1 MDAKFDADRVAAI
14 TDEALRHSEVLPA
27 RGEVFYAVGGAW
39 RALGRID
46 IALRDH
52 PIKVLHHHEMS
63 RESVLRVTDFV
74 RKQSRRSLERLEEAA
89 AKRADS
95 LPYAAVVLDRVMK
108 HGGFSKVVLSSYGLR
123 EGLIF
128 EHLSARS
135 RAMHPLVAAAEAFG
149 APSERA
155 RAFGAALEKWVS
167 PVFLGQPPAFDDQR
181 DPILRAAAARLA
193 DLGAALHPDQR
204 SELMFDLVLRAPFAA
219 VSHAERSFLAA
230 VVHHRYAKASPDA
243 EAYRKL
249 LTEEQRAAAAA
260 LGFALR
266 LGADLSGRA
275 RAILNDFSL
284 TLERGAVV
292 LTVKPQRAHLLTDQF
307 AKRLD
312 PLANALGV
320 VAKIRR

>member
-1 MDAKFDADRVAAI
+1 METKFDADSVAEI
-14 TDEALRHSEVLPA
+14 TDEALRNSQVLPA
-27 RGEVFYAVGGAW
+27 RGEIFYAVGGAW

-63 RESVLRVTDFV
+63 RDAVLRVTDFV

-135 RAMHPLVAAAEAFG
+135 RATHPLVAAAEAFG

-167 PVFLGQPPAFDDQR
+167 PVFEGRPPAFDDQR

-219 VSHAERSFLAA
+219 VSHAERAFLAA
-230 VVHHRYAKASPDA
+230 VVHHRYAKAAPDA

-292 LTVKPQRAHLLTDQF
+292 LTVKGNRAHLLTDQL

-320 VAKIRR
+320 TAKIRR